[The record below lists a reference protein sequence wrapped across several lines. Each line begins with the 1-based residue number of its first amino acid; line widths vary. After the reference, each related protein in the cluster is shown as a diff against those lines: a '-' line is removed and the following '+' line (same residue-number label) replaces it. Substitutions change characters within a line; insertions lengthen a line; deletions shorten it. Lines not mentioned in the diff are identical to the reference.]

1 MKISV
6 DRDILIYLYKQA
18 SHMEALEKTKK
29 LRKYE
34 EKHKI
39 AINHYKDNLLKDIAP
54 KKIGKNVSFKDLAE
68 MEVDFLYGRKH
79 H

>member
-1 MKISV
+1 MMIPV
-6 DRDILIYLYKQA
+6 DKDILIYLYQQT

-34 EKHKI
+34 EKHKV

-54 KKIGKNVSFKDLAE
+54 KKVGKGVSFKDLAE
-68 MEVDFLYGRKH
+68 MEVDFLYGRKRY
-79 H
+79 

>member
-1 MKISV
+1 MMIPV
-6 DRDILIYLYKQA
+6 DKDILIYLYEQT
-18 SHMEALEKTKK
+18 SRMEALGRTKK

-34 EKHKI
+34 EKHKT

-54 KKIGKNVSFKDLAE
+54 EKVGKGVSFKDLAE
-68 MEVDFLYGRKH
+68 MEVNFLYGRKH

>member
-1 MKISV
+1 MMISV
-6 DRDILIYLYKQA
+6 DKDILIYLYQQT
-18 SHMEALEKTKK
+18 SHMEALERTKK

-34 EKHKI
+34 ERHKT

-54 KKIGKNVSFKDLAE
+54 EKVGKGVSFKDLAE

-79 H
+79 Y

>member
-1 MKISV
+1 MMIPV
-6 DRDILIYLYKQA
+6 DRNILIYLYQQT

-34 EKHKI
+34 ERHRE

-54 KKIGKNVSFKDLAE
+54 EKAEKGISFKDLAE

-79 H
+79 R